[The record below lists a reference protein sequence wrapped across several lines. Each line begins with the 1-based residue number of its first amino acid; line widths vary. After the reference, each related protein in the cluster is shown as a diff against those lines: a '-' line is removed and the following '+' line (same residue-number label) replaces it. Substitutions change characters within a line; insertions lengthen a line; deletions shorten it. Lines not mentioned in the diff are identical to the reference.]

1 MLVVDKNYRR
11 HKIGKR
17 LFDEFLRRVE
27 GQTDKIVL
35 ETECINTTALK
46 FYESLGFIKTRRML
60 NYYMSGNDAFRLKL
74 YLKKE
79 ENPRNVTEQVVSS
92 DD

>member
-1 MLVVDKNYRR
+1 MVEKNFRR
-11 HKIGKR
+11 HKIGRR
-17 LFDEFLRRVE
+17 LFEEFLRRVQ

-46 FYESLGFIKTRRML
+46 FYESLGFIRTRRML

-74 YLKKE
+74 HLRKP
-79 ENPRNVTEQVVSS
+79 ENPRNVAEQQVSS
-92 DD
+92 DDEY